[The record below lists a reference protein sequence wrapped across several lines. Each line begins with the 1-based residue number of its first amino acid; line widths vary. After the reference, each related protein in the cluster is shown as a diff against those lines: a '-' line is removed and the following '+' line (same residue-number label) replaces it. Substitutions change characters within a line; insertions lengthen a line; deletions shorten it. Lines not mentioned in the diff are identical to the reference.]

1 MSKILSIFLR
11 AMIVVVLPLALSS
24 CCLIEMEQVFFDEL
38 RIENKLAIPII
49 YCNEF
54 DATTCSEVVQSGG
67 SYSVIFVSHVDN
79 DSDEERLESFDRQN
93 IKVCGKVLDIKLIR
107 SVSPIVKRDKDHS
120 EIIIDRAVSD
130 KFCQQ

>member
-67 SYSVIFVSHVDN
+67 SYSVIFVSHIDN

>member
-1 MSKILSIFLR
+1 VVSKILSIFLHV
-11 AMIVVVLPLALSS
+11 IKVTVLPLALSS

-38 RIENKLAIPII
+38 RIENKLAIPIT

-79 DSDEERLESFDRQN
+79 DDDEEILEAFDRQN
-93 IKVCGKVLDIKLIR
+93 IRVCGKVLDIKLIR
-107 SVSPIVKRDKDHS
+107 SVSPIVKRDKDHF
-120 EIIIDRAVSD
+120 EIIINRAASD
-130 KFCQQ
+130 QFCQ